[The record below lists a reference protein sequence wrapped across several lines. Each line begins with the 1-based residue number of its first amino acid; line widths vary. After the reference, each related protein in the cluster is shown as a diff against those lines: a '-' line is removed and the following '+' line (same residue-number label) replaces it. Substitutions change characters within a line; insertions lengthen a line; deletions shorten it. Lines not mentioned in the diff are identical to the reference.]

1 MNERYEYEGLPLD
14 KPIIRDIF
22 TNKQPPPQELLSI
35 SDLEERV
42 RRFHL
47 RHGGESPKIVNCY
60 AAVRAVLEELRKA
73 GRVEK
78 VRESNGRV
86 FFRSPN
92 NSDLIDGVKTPMIKN
107 FVDIITSPKNK
118 DTLWRYMS
126 FEQFVNMLETNS
138 LFFSKADKFKDPY
151 EGFMPQRILADFK
164 QHLISSGQPENIV
177 EKMMKRMEVY
187 YGKG

>member
-92 NSDLIDGVKTPMIKN
+92 NSDLIDGVIISPYAKSWVTKTAQSVVVKYGFN
-107 FVDIITSPKNK
+107 FEVSPSTLL
-118 DTLWRYMS
+118 DTP
-126 FEQFVNMLETNS
+126 T
-138 LFFSKADKFKDPY
+138 
-151 EGFMPQRILADFK
+151 
-164 QHLISSGQPENIV
+164 
-177 EKMMKRMEVY
+177 
-187 YGKG
+187 